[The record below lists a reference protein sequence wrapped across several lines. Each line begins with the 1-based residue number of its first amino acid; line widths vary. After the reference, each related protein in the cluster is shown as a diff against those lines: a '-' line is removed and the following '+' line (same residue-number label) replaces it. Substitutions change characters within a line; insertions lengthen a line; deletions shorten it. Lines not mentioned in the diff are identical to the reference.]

1 MLATDH
7 IKWEWVM
14 ADDSGEPLENG
25 ANGAQD
31 TSGDDNVPFM
41 IGAQY
46 IKDFS
51 FENPRGIETLSIA
64 QQNMEVNVDVTTNA
78 RSINDEGVFEVS
90 VFVRAEASHDDSPVF
105 IVELTYSGIVQVS
118 GIPEDDIRPIVLI
131 EGPRHLFPFARSIVS
146 NAVRD
151 GGFPPL
157 MINPID
163 FGALYVEQH
172 VDSEGADI

>member
-1 MLATDH
+1 
-7 IKWEWVM
+7 M
-14 ADDSGEPLENG
+14 ADNDIPMENG
-25 ANGAQD
+25 ANGAD
-31 TSGDDNVPFM
+31 ENGEMDGVPFM

-51 FENPRGIETLSIA
+51 FENPRGVETLSAI
-64 QQNMEVNVDVTTNA
+64 QQNPDVSVDVSTNA
-78 RSINDEGVFEVS
+78 RAIGEEGMFEVLL
-90 VFVRAEASHDDSPVF
+90 FIRAEATVEDNPVF
-105 IVELTYSGIVQVS
+105 IVELTYGGVVQVG
-118 GIPEDDIRPIVLI
+118 GIPEEEIKPVVLI

-157 MINPID
+157 LINPID

-172 VDSEGADI
+172 VDADGADI

>member
-1 MLATDH
+1 
-7 IKWEWVM
+7 M
-14 ADDSGEPLENG
+14 ADNDIPLENG
-25 ANGAQD
+25 ANGA
-31 TSGDDNVPFM
+31 DDSSEMDSVPFM

-51 FENPRGIETLSIA
+51 FENPRGIETLSAI
-64 QQNMEVNVDVTTNA
+64 QENPDVSVDVSTNA
-78 RSINDEGVFEVS
+78 RAIGEEGMFEVLL
-90 VFVRAEASHDDSPVF
+90 FIRAEAQIEENPLF
-105 IVELTYSGIVQVS
+105 IVELTYGGVVQV
-118 GIPEDDIRPIVLI
+118 GNVPEEEIKPVVLV

-157 MINPID
+157 LINPID

-172 VDSEGADI
+172 VDSDGSDI